1 MHRYAPEVELQLVR
15 TMQGFTTEVQVAATA
30 LTPSDTGIKFSSAAQ
45 GQEVAE
51 LRNAYISVMKLV

>member
-51 LRNAYISVMKLV
+51 LRNA